1 MLEQVPW
8 GGATTSGGLH
18 EHYLPTEKSEDCAVF
33 TKPITL
39 LLKRMMMFQHLLLLG
54 NLCQILPT
62 PP

>member
-8 GGATTSGGLH
+8 DGASTSGGLH

-39 LLKRMMMFQHLLLLG
+39 L
-54 NLCQILPT
+54 
-62 PP
+62 